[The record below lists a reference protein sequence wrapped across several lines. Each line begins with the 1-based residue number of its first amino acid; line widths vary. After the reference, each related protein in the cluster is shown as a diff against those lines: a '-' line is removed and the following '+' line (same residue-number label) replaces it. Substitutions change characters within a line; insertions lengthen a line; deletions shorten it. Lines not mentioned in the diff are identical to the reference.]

1 MRKLQGLSVHALRA
15 SGAWLLLCLAAC
27 GGSGEDVATA
37 AALRRAQEAAATPVT
52 LQQLPDLHQCL
63 AGLSHQLKK
72 AAALDKLSLGC
83 LTGTYKG
90 QTPKGDD
97 CALKVDAME
106 RRFTFSYGTQQVAV
120 DWAVVAVAID
130 GQPVH
135 NLESSDLDGARP
147 GVQLT
152 RFTAV
157 PESVTETLALRAG
170 LARHG
175 PQGLPQISYLKVH
188 AGKTEDLRCRFAT

>member
-1 MRKLQGLSVHALRA
+1 MRELQGLSIQAFRA
-15 SGAWLLLCLAAC
+15 SGAPLLLCLAAC
-27 GGSGEDVATA
+27 GGGGDDAATT
-37 AALRRAQEAAATPVT
+37 AALRRAQEAAATPVA

-63 AGLSHQLKK
+63 AGLSQQLKK
-72 AAALDKLSLGC
+72 AVARSDLSLGC

-90 QTPKGDD
+90 QTPQGDD
-97 CALKVDAME
+97 CALKIDATE
-106 RRFTFSYGTQQVAV
+106 QRFTFSYGTQRVAI

-130 GQPVH
+130 GRPMH
-135 NLESSDLDGARP
+135 NLESADLDSARP

-152 RFTAV
+152 HFTAV
-157 PESVTETLALRAG
+157 PEETTETLALRAG

-188 AGKTEDLRCRFAT
+188 AGKVEDLRCRFAT